1 MRTTLVRRGVGAV
14 LPLALAGAMG
24 VALLVQPAQAQ
35 PNSPSAATASNASQP
50 SRPAGSADPAPQA
63 QQSPAPDAGHQSGNR
78 LKVSQLPR

>member
-24 VALLVQPAQAQ
+24 VALLAQPAQAQ

-50 SRPAGSADPAPQA
+50 NRTTGSADPAPQA
-63 QQSPAPDAGHQSGNR
+63 QQSPALGTGHRTEDRRS
-78 LKVSQLPR
+78 VSQLPR

>member
-50 SRPAGSADPAPQA
+50 SPPRRFGRPRAAGAAVPASDADHQA
-63 QQSPAPDAGHQSGNR
+63 KNR
-78 LKVSQLPR
+78 LKASQLPR

>member
-24 VALLVQPAQAQ
+24 VALLAQPAQAQ

-50 SRPAGSADPAPQA
+50 TRTAGSADPAPQA
-63 QQSPAPDAGHQSGNR
+63 QQSSAPDTGHRTEGRRS
-78 LKVSQLPR
+78 VSQLPR